1 MNIEKILDVIE
12 AWLLNTE
19 EDYDYTLKELEHYPE
34 DELINLRCR
43 DLKIEIMTYK
53 RVLKLFK
60 RKI

>member
-1 MNIEKILDVIE
+1 MNIERILDVIE

-19 EDYDYTLKELEHYPE
+19 EDYDYTLKELDHYPD
-34 DELINLRCR
+34 DELINQRCR

-60 RKI
+60 R